1 MLIRRGLQVLYY
13 TKGGGAWGGGGR
25 RCWGGIIMEW
35 ELGRC

>member
-13 TKGGGAWGGGGR
+13 TKGEGARGGR

-35 ELGRC
+35 ELGIC

>member
-13 TKGGGAWGGGGR
+13 TKGRGAWGGER
-25 RCWGGIIMEW
+25 RCWGCIIMEW